1 MANYLMTSAEQA
13 KLEAIETGAE
23 VNVIE
28 VVKQNGSALSITDK
42 SVNVVADANV
52 IEGIKLSDSGS
63 VLTPTEKIVTIPNA
77 TTSADG
83 LMSSEDKTKLEGK
96 HYKMLTADFSNNAT
110 TYQQIAMET
119 DYWEVGEDG
128 FFLKPNEVYNVRII
142 GKVVSAANET
152 GFAIGFKSSSSASI
166 VGSAKVIVDS
176 TVTETAILS
185 ISDISIKTVIEVS
198 AGDTDGAIF
207 ILDFLVKFTSA
218 DGVISL
224 YAKTGVM
231 GSAITIKSDA
241 AIIIEKTS

>member
-83 LMSSEDKTKLEGK
+83 LMSSEDKAKLAGLPETEKKFDGTTLINSTGPQATDLSFALLGS
-96 HYKMLTADFSNNAT
+96 HYYFYMMASLSSFSNLAGGFKIRFAFTGDIYATYLSILTYYTETSGGVFASGNVVGVVDTTNDWLDFIVAEDFS
-110 TYQQIAMET
+110 
-119 DYWEVGEDG
+119 
-128 FFLKPNEVYNVRII
+128 
-142 GKVVSAANET
+142 
-152 GFAIGFKSSSSASI
+152 GFAKVYFKIESYIST
-166 VGSAKVIVDS
+166 GSGAQTMTTQAGVVTLGQSFTLSGAFGKMQKVS
-176 TVTETAILS
+176 
-185 ISDISIKTVIEVS
+185 
-198 AGDTDGAIF
+198 
-207 ILDFLVKFTSA
+207 
-218 DGVISL
+218 
-224 YAKTGVM
+224 
-231 GSAITIKSDA
+231 
-241 AIIIEKTS
+241 